1 MWENELMTQ
10 TIDFKALFDKSPY
23 PYLLLAPDLTI
34 IGANDTYLRTAERS
48 LEDIVGQHVFDAF
61 PQNPDDPDDS
71 SLRDLQ
77 ASLERAI
84 NTGKPDSMA
93 LVRYAIPRDTPEGM
107 IFDERYWS
115 IIHTPALDDKG
126 KVTFLFQNP
135 IDVTELYAAKKAL
148 RAAEVERDFHF
159 RTEGSIFTRSQELE
173 ATNRMLDA
181 ERTHLRRLFD
191 QAPGFIAVLRGPQY
205 VFELVNEAYY
215 QLVGHRELVG
225 KPMREALP
233 ELGGQGYFRL
243 LDRVVASGEAFVGR
257 EMKVLMQRLPDGPM
271 SEIYLDFLFQ
281 PVIAPDGSVS
291 GVFIQGHEVTEQK
304 RARDELYVSNER
316 WKLAI
321 EGAGDGVWDWNLQDN
336 EAVYSTRWKEM
347 VGFAEHEFPNR
358 FEQWETHVHPDDLPG
373 VLAVLRACLEGTVPT
388 YNSEY
393 RLRCKNGD
401 WKWVLSRGIVV
412 ARDADGKPLRMTGM
426 TSDIS
431 EKKQSDELIWHHAN
445 FDSLTALP
453 NRRLFR
459 DRLDQ
464 EVKRAHRSGL
474 QIGLLFIDLDRFK
487 EANDLLGHDV
497 GDLLLKQA
505 ALRLSACVRESD
517 TVARLGGDEFTI
529 ILTELDNPAYVEQLA
544 QKALDTLAE
553 PFRLGN
559 EVVYL
564 SASIGITLYPAD
576 AGGPEELIRNA
587 DQAMYAA
594 KKAGRNQFS
603 YFTRSMQ
610 EKAHIRLRLG
620 GDLRNALGAGQ
631 LEVHYQPIV
640 DLSTGQ
646 IAKAEALLRWH
657 HPKLGLVDPAQ
668 FIPLAEESGLINEI
682 GDWVF
687 KQAASCSQ
695 RWSAQSN
702 APLQIGV
709 NKSPLQFISHSRE
722 MNWADYLKQLG
733 LSGSSISVE
742 ITEGLLLNAS
752 ADVAEQLLQ
761 YRDAGIQVTIDDFGT
776 GYSSMAYLKKFD
788 IDYLKIDQSF
798 VRDMETDAGNRTIAE
813 SIIVMA
819 HKLGMQVIAEGIET
833 IAQKELLIAAGC
845 DYGQGFLFSAAV
857 PPQAFEQM
865 LAESALVA
873 NASGRA
879 PSVPV
884 VRDHKPA

>member
-336 EAVYSTRWKEM
+336 EAVYSTRWKEI

-722 MNWADYLKQLG
+722 VNWTDYLRQLG

-798 VRDMETDAGNRTIAE
+798 VHDMETDAGNRTIAE

-873 NASGRA
+873 NASGRP

>member
-1 MWENELMTQ
+1 M
-10 TIDFKALFDKSPY
+10 
-23 PYLLLAPDLTI
+23 
-34 IGANDTYLRTAERS
+34 RTAERS

-126 KVTFLFQNP
+126 KVAFLFQNP

-620 GDLRNALGAGQ
+620 GDLRNALVAGQ

-798 VRDMETDAGNRTIAE
+798 VRDMEADAGNRTIAE

-873 NASGRA
+873 NASGRP

>member
-1 MWENELMTQ
+1 MTQ

-34 IGANDTYLRTAERS
+34 IGANGTYLRTAERS

-126 KVTFLFQNP
+126 KVAFLFQNP

-336 EAVYSTRWKEM
+336 EAVYSTRWKEI

-798 VRDMETDAGNRTIAE
+798 VRDMEADAGNRTIAE

-873 NASGRA
+873 NASGRP

-884 VRDHKPA
+884 VRDHKLA

>member
-1 MWENELMTQ
+1 
-10 TIDFKALFDKSPY
+10 
-23 PYLLLAPDLTI
+23 
-34 IGANDTYLRTAERS
+34 
-48 LEDIVGQHVFDAF
+48 
-61 PQNPDDPDDS
+61 
-71 SLRDLQ
+71 
-77 ASLERAI
+77 
-84 NTGKPDSMA
+84 
-93 LVRYAIPRDTPEGM
+93 
-107 IFDERYWS
+107 
-115 IIHTPALDDKG
+115 
-126 KVTFLFQNP
+126 
-135 IDVTELYAAKKAL
+135 
-148 RAAEVERDFHF
+148 
-159 RTEGSIFTRSQELE
+159 
-173 ATNRMLDA
+173 
-181 ERTHLRRLFD
+181 
-191 QAPGFIAVLRGPQY
+191 
-205 VFELVNEAYY
+205 
-215 QLVGHRELVG
+215 
-225 KPMREALP
+225 
-233 ELGGQGYFRL
+233 
-243 LDRVVASGEAFVGR
+243 
-257 EMKVLMQRLPDGPM
+257 
-271 SEIYLDFLFQ
+271 
-281 PVIAPDGSVS
+281 
-291 GVFIQGHEVTEQK
+291 
-304 RARDELYVSNER
+304 
-316 WKLAI
+316 
-321 EGAGDGVWDWNLQDN
+321 
-336 EAVYSTRWKEM
+336 
-347 VGFAEHEFPNR
+347 
-358 FEQWETHVHPDDLPG
+358 
-373 VLAVLRACLEGTVPT
+373 
-388 YNSEY
+388 
-393 RLRCKNGD
+393 
-401 WKWVLSRGIVV
+401 
-412 ARDADGKPLRMTGM
+412 MTGM

-798 VRDMETDAGNRTIAE
+798 VRDMEADAGNRTIAE

-873 NASGRA
+873 NASGRP

>member
-610 EKAHIRLRLG
+610 EKAHTRMRLS
-620 GDLRNALGAGQ
+620 GDLRNALSAGQ

-657 HPKLGLVDPAQ
+657 HPKLGLVEPAQ

-687 KQAASCSQ
+687 KQAVSCSQ
-695 RWSAQSN
+695 RWGAQSN

-709 NKSPLQFISHSRE
+709 NKSPLQFLSYSRE
-722 MNWADYLKQLG
+722 VNWTDYLRQLG

-798 VRDMETDAGNRTIAE
+798 VCDMETDAGNRTIAE

-865 LAESALVA
+865 LAESAFVA
-873 NASGRA
+873 NASGRP

>member
-1 MWENELMTQ
+1 M
-10 TIDFKALFDKSPY
+10 
-23 PYLLLAPDLTI
+23 
-34 IGANDTYLRTAERS
+34 
-48 LEDIVGQHVFDAF
+48 
-61 PQNPDDPDDS
+61 
-71 SLRDLQ
+71 
-77 ASLERAI
+77 
-84 NTGKPDSMA
+84 
-93 LVRYAIPRDTPEGM
+93 
-107 IFDERYWS
+107 
-115 IIHTPALDDKG
+115 
-126 KVTFLFQNP
+126 
-135 IDVTELYAAKKAL
+135 
-148 RAAEVERDFHF
+148 
-159 RTEGSIFTRSQELE
+159 
-173 ATNRMLDA
+173 
-181 ERTHLRRLFD
+181 
-191 QAPGFIAVLRGPQY
+191 
-205 VFELVNEAYY
+205 
-215 QLVGHRELVG
+215 
-225 KPMREALP
+225 
-233 ELGGQGYFRL
+233 
-243 LDRVVASGEAFVGR
+243 
-257 EMKVLMQRLPDGPM
+257 
-271 SEIYLDFLFQ
+271 
-281 PVIAPDGSVS
+281 
-291 GVFIQGHEVTEQK
+291 
-304 RARDELYVSNER
+304 
-316 WKLAI
+316 
-321 EGAGDGVWDWNLQDN
+321 
-336 EAVYSTRWKEM
+336 YSTRWKEM

-388 YNSEY
+388 YSSEY

-722 MNWADYLKQLG
+722 VDWTDYLRQLG

-865 LAESALVA
+865 LAESPLVA
-873 NASGRA
+873 NASGRP